1 MTNINDSQNSTSN
14 KLLGLLIKKIRLAN
28 HLTQTEFGELFQ
40 PSVTQSTVARWEKGN
55 QMPDRIHFP
64 KIAYFLDFTFEELQ
78 KILEKPIASLDSLHI
93 EKKALTPNKKHLK
106 ILFQALEKNLADILR
121 PTWK

>member
-1 MTNINDSQNSTSN
+1 MTSINTSTNFSSS
-14 KLLGLLIKKIRLAN
+14 KLLARLIKKIRITN

-40 PSVTQSTVARWEKGN
+40 PPVTQSTVARWEKGE

-78 KILEKPIASLDSLHI
+78 KLLEDPVTNLEGLHI
-93 EKKALTPNKKHLK
+93 EKKTLTPNKTHLK
-106 ILFQALEKNLADILR
+106 ILKRGVNH
-121 PTWK
+121 